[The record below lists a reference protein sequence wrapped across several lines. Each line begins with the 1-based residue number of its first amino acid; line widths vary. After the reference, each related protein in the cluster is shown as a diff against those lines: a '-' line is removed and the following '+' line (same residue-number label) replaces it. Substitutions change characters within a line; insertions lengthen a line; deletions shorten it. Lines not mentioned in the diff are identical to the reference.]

1 MADPPYRLALLIPIV
16 ALGLGLAAC
25 GDATVS
31 KSEIEDKATS
41 ALAKQ
46 VGQTPKSISC
56 PDDLDAK
63 VGAQET
69 CLLTADDGTT
79 INMTATIKSVDGDH
93 TELTFQVADHTNN

>member
-1 MADPPYRLALLIPIV
+1 MSDPPYRLALPIPLV
-16 ALGLGLAAC
+16 ALALGLAAC

-31 KSEIEDKATS
+31 KSEVEDKATS
-41 ALAKQ
+41 ALAKK

-56 PDDLDAK
+56 PEDLDAK

-79 INMTATIKSVDGDH
+79 INMTATVKSVDGDH
-93 TELTFQVADHTNN
+93 TELTFQVAEHANN

>member
-1 MADPPYRLALLIPIV
+1 MSDPSYRLALLIPLV
-16 ALGLGLAAC
+16 ALALGHAAC

-46 VGQTPKSISC
+46 VGQTPKSINC

-63 VGAQET
+63 AGAQET
-69 CLLTADDGTT
+69 CTLTANDGTT
-79 INMTATIKSVDGDH
+79 IDMTATVKSVDGDR
-93 TELTFQVADHTNN
+93 TELTFQVAEHANN